1 MNRRGFTLIELM
13 ISLVLLAFGILAVQ
27 NATVRMVHQVT
38 VDSRADAALQ
48 LVKDR
53 LELVRTDPQYDSLE
67 TRYNRTETSPGGV
80 AGLTRI
86 TNIVRTRDS
95 TAAGISDF
103 KQVTVTVSGN
113 GLSGPIARTVSVGAP

>member
-1 MNRRGFTLIELM
+1 M
-13 ISLVLLAFGILAVQ
+13 
-27 NATVRMVHQVT
+27 
-38 VDSRADAALQ
+38 
-48 LVKDR
+48 KDR

-67 TRYNRTETSPGGV
+67 TRYARTETNAGGV

-86 TNIVRTRDS
+86 TTIVRTRDS
-95 TAAGISDF
+95 TSVGISDY